1 MLIRLRINATAQR
14 GSSASKLNG
23 LDWTGAYITHY
34 ISPPFHKP
42 HSPRHTHT
50 FIQSFYRCLS
60 SNIYQSHSDHP
71 DGYTEGNPGYSFLP
85 KDTVFDLI
93 VVDKFLILYAFI
105 TNGTCCVGARI

>member
-23 LDWTGAYITHY
+23 LDWCLYNTLY
-34 ISPPFHKP
+34 KP
-42 HSPRHTHT
+42 TFPQASFTQTHTHT

-71 DGYTEGNPGYSFLP
+71 DGCTEGNPGYSFLP